1 LLKAQ
6 GYRKMENIDDQTGEA
21 KSIIEIYEKGG
32 KVYGKVV
39 DILALLV
46 KKDVC
51 QNCVEKIKIK
61 QSWVWC

>member
-6 GYRKMENIDDQTGEA
+6 VTGKWKTIDDQTGEA

-39 DILALLV
+39 DILAY
-46 KKDVC
+46 
-51 QNCVEKIKIK
+51 
-61 QSWVWC
+61 S